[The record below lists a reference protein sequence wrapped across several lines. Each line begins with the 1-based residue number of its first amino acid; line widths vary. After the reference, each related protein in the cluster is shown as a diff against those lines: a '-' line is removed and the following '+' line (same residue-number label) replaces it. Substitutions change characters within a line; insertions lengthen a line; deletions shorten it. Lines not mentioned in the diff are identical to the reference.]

1 MISVVTIEMYSIQVM
16 VEGGIVCMYWIQF
29 SFSSKE
35 EMISALKC
43 KDDDVDR

>member
-1 MISVVTIEMYSIQVM
+1 MISVVTKEMYLIQVM
-16 VEGGIVCMYWIQF
+16 VEGRYSMYWIQF

>member
-1 MISVVTIEMYSIQVM
+1 MISVVTKEMYSIQVM

-35 EMISALKC
+35 EMISIVNKAKELME
-43 KDDDVDR
+43 